1 MIKIITPAEITKQ
14 QQSLVVKLAVQTGEI
29 EQAMRLRYKVFVKE
43 AENSHLY
50 NESGIESD
58 NFDEY
63 CDHLIVKDLECDE
76 VVGTYRLLQGINA
89 IRHRGF
95 YSETEFDLTAF
106 QEKKPYALELG
117 RSCIAPEYRD
127 GKVIQLLWEGIAKY
141 ITEYNHKY
149 MIGCVSLTLK
159 NIKEINEIYSLLRM
173 KRIINDSYG
182 IHPLLTHRIN
192 GLQMVEM
199 ELNDK
204 EIFRKLPPLMRG
216 YQWLGADIGGEP
228 ACDIIFNTTD
238 FFIIL
243 ETGCVAKRY
252 QRRFLNGNKN

>member
-1 MIKIITPAEITKQ
+1 
-14 QQSLVVKLAVQTGEI
+14 
-29 EQAMRLRYKVFVKE
+29 MRLRYRVFVKE
-43 AENSHLY
+43 AKNLHLC
-50 NESGIESD
+50 NKSGIESD

-63 CDHLIVKDLECDE
+63 CEHLIVKDLDSGE
-76 VVGTYRLLQGINA
+76 VVGTYRLLQGKSA

-149 MIGCVSLTLK
+149 MIGCVSLNLE

-182 IHPLLTHRIN
+182 IHPLPTHRIN
-192 GLQMVEM
+192 GLQMLEM

-204 EIFRKLPPLMRG
+204 GIFRKLPPLMRG

-228 ACDIIFNTTD
+228 AYDIIFNTTD

-243 ETGCVAKRY
+243 ETECVAKKY
-252 QRRFLNGNKN
+252 QRRFLNGNRN